1 LKTAATCRL
10 RGLCLLLPLPWA
22 NTTDPVAWAG
32 MVRLPARLTDLALT
46 LTSLSMRTSLST
58 GRPEDTVPRQAKHH
72 GTLASQVPQPHGQ
85 LAARAGTASE
95 NHHRTS

>member
-32 MVRLPARLTDLALT
+32 TVRLPARLTDLALT
-46 LTSLSMRTSLST
+46 LTSLST
-58 GRPEDTVPRQAKHH
+58 GGPEDAVPWQAKHH
-72 GTLASQVPQPHGQ
+72 GTLASQVLQPRGQ
-85 LAARAGTASE
+85 PAASVGTVSE